1 MTLQKVG
8 GIAAIIE
15 ALAYIIGFVVM
26 GTILN
31 PGNTDGWSQAQK
43 LSFIL
48 DKHIIFQSWILFIY
62 VIFGL
67 VLVVLAVALHER
79 LQGDAKRNDRSND
92 SALMPIATVFGVI
105 WAGLVIA
112 SGMITSIGLDTV
124 AKLYVMDVEQAVAL
138 WAAIG
143 VVQQGL
149 GGGVEIVGG
158 LWVLLIS
165 VAVLRSCALPRL
177 LGYLGMVVGVAGILT
192 LAPPLSDL
200 GVIFGLG
207 QIVWF
212 SWIGIL
218 MLRSAGV

>member
-8 GIAAIIE
+8 GIAALIE

-67 VLVVLAVALHER
+67 VLAVALHER
-79 LQGDAKRNDRSND
+79 LQGDAKSNDRGSD
-92 SALMPIATVFGVI
+92 SALMPIATVFGFI

-124 AKLYVMDVEQAVAL
+124 AKLYAMDIEQAVAL

-200 GVIFGLG
+200 GAIFGLG